1 MVSTE
6 DFCSARANS
15 RSVPIGEPSGMV
27 RLPSEPSL

>member
-6 DFCSARANS
+6 FFWSLRAKS

-27 RLPSEPSL
+27 RLPSEPIV